1 MVGFEAVDLPWH
13 EELMGLVYKGVGL
26 QVFYEKATGLP
37 IEETPERFAAMVQSY
52 RKDYSDN
59 SENTPYPYAEELLR
73 ELRSKRPEMCLA
85 IATTKPTTM
94 AKLVLGHCKLDTF
107 FDQICGT
114 DDLPHKP
121 NPALL
126 HKVCEDNAK
135 TPAQAIMVG
144 DTDRDIGA
152 AHAAPMTSIGICH
165 GGFSRDQMQILN
177 PTHLVNDLQDL
188 HSLLL

>member
-1 MVGFEAVDLPWH
+1 MVGFEAIDLPWH
-13 EELMGLVYKGVGL
+13 EGLMELVFKGVGL
-26 QVFYEKATGLP
+26 QVFYEKALGRP
-37 IEETPERFAAMVQSY
+37 MEESPDRFAAMVQSY

-59 SENTPYPYAEELLR
+59 SENTPYPHAADLLR
-73 ELRSKRPEMCLA
+73 DLRLQRPDMRIA

-94 AKLVLGHCKLDTF
+94 AKLVLRHCGLDTY

-114 DDLPHKP
+114 DSLPHKP

-126 HKVCEDNAK
+126 HKVCDDNGK

-144 DTDRDIGA
+144 DTDKDIGA

-165 GGFSRDQMQILN
+165 GGFSRDQLQTLN
-177 PTHLVNDLQDL
+177 PSYLVNDLQDL
-188 HSLLL
+188 RSLLL